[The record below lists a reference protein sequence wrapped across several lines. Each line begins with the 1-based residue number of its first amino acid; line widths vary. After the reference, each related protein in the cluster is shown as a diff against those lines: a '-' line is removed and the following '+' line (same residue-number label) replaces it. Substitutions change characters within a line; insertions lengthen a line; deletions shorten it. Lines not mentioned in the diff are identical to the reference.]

1 MTEENDAISL
11 QQETLRL
18 LRGLSE
24 KFEQMDGRV
33 ERLEQDRLMLVQR
46 VQAFEQHAEAFV
58 GQSTL
63 IHKRL
68 DDLVTLQE
76 RMQGSLED
84 ISRRLDRIESQPVR

>member
-1 MTEENDAISL
+1 MTDENDPISL

-18 LRGLSE
+18 VRGLTV
-24 KFEQMDGRV
+24 KFDQLDERM

-68 DDLVTLQE
+68 DDLVTFQE
-76 RMQGSLED
+76 RMAN
-84 ISRRLDRIESQPVR
+84 RLDALEAQPAR